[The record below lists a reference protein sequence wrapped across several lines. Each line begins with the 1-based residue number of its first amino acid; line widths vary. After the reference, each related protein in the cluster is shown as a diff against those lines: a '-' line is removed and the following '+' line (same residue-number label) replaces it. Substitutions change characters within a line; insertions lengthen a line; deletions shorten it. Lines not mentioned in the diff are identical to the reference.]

1 MAMYMQTVPYTQG
14 DMNNHCTPWG
24 ACQEN
29 LQTPCNTPPNMSPNM
44 MPNMSP
50 TLTPTMPP
58 LSPMNSYSAPMGSCE
73 GATWDQMGT
82 NQMCQPATEVP
93 AMEPAAPTTVLL
105 KGLPNGMCANSA
117 YMEVVLDEAGLDGC
131 YIEIKVTQ
139 GNPCGRAVIKFSSW
153 TAAAHCIRHFSGC
166 IWDEAGMPVSACF
179 AKTKTSTSNGKKGLG
194 SRQTSAMSASA
205 SDMAASPSP
214 PSASPK
220 MASVAYEK
228 APTPSKGSLASPSKA
243 PRPTLAKQGSN
254 EDSDGSA
261 GSTRGS
267 TRSAK
272 STSPS
277 LSPQSRPLWADL
289 VSDDEDEC

>member
-1 MAMYMQTVPYTQG
+1 MAMYMQTVAYTHG

-24 ACQEN
+24 TCQEP
-29 LQTPCNTPPNMSPNM
+29 LQSPCNTPPNMSPNM
-44 MPNMSP
+44 TPNLSP
-50 TLTPTMPP
+50 TLTPMMPP
-58 LSPMNSYSAPMGSCE
+58 LSPMNSYATPVGSCA

-82 NQMCQPATEVP
+82 NQMCQPATEEP
-93 AMEPAAPTTVLL
+93 AMQPAAPTTVLL
-105 KGLPNGMCANSA
+105 KGLPNMLCANSGF
-117 YMEVVLDEAGLDGC
+117 MEVALDEAGLDGC
-131 YIEIKVTQ
+131 YSEIKVTQ

-179 AKTKTSTSNGKKGLG
+179 AKTKTSNSKSKGLG

-205 SDMAASPSP
+205 CDTAAFP
-214 PSASPK
+214 PPVADSPK
-220 MASVAYEK
+220 SSAAHEK
-228 APTPSKGSLASPSKA
+228 APTPSKGSQASSSKA
-243 PRPTLAKQGSN
+243 ARPTLAKQASN

-289 VSDDEDEC
+289 VSDDEDDC